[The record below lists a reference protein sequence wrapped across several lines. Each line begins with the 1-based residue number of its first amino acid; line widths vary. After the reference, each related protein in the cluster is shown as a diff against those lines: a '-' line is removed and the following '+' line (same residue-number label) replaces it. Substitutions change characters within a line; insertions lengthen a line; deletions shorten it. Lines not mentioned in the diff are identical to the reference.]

1 MSNKVVEKYY
11 LQLDYNCAESVLLA
25 ANETLGLGLGE
36 EDYKLISAYGAGMG
50 CGRTCGAVL
59 VALGIMGKL
68 MVSPRAHST
77 PDFGPKCQELV
88 ELLERELGSTV
99 CAELKPIYK
108 TEDRRCIATVEKVLG
123 VLTEHLKSQG
133 LIK

>member
-36 EDYKLISAYGAGMG
+36 EDYKLI
-50 CGRTCGAVL
+50 RTCGAVL

-133 LIK
+133 LVE